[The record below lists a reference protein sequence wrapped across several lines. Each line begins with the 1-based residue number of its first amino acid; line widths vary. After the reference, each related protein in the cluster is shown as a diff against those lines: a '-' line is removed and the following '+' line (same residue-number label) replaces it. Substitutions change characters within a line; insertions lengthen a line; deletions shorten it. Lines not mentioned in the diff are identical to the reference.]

1 MEVNEFLS
9 WELAGTVAGAA
20 TIVWLVVSILKGV
33 VGTYWTDVV
42 NRVVT
47 IVLSIALM
55 AYMVYRGEDATVDN
69 YVLAVL
75 NGFVVSLAVSQFSS
89 VTNNVLSRGVFRAV
103 RKDV

>member
-1 MEVNEFLS
+1 MEVNTFLS
-9 WELAGTVAGAA
+9 WDLAATVAGAA
-20 TIVWLVVSILKGV
+20 TIVWLVISILKGI
-33 VGTYWTDVV
+33 VGVYWTDVV
-42 NRVVT
+42 NRIVT

-55 AYMVYRGEDATVDN
+55 IYMVYRGDAATADN

-89 VTNNVLSRGVFRAV
+89 VTNNFLSRGVYRAV